1 LKFDPFDRL
10 QETAVRIFTEQP
22 APPRTV
28 SMVALFRAAATPVF
42 AIAAVPLLAVML
54 FVGPFARLDILF
66 ILVLAALWA
75 GFLSFL
81 RAFRIRSPLVHGVMV
96 EAEVL
101 TVETASRGSLR
112 GRLRVDHLGRR
123 FETDFTWGR
132 PGNVRPGDRIQAVIA
147 ADQDRVLWCLGLSP
161 GLA

>member
-1 LKFDPFDRL
+1 MKFDPFDRL
-10 QETAVRIFTEQP
+10 QETAARILTEQP

-42 AIAAVPLLAVML
+42 AIAAVPLLVLMP
-54 FVGPFARLDILF
+54 FVGPLARVDMLL
-66 ILVLAALWA
+66 ILVLAALLA
-75 GFLSFL
+75 GLRSFL
-81 RAFRIRSPLVHGVMV
+81 MAFRIRGPLVHGVMV
-96 EAEVL
+96 QAMVL
-101 TVETASRGSLR
+101 TVEAASRGALR

-123 FETDFTWGR
+123 FETDFAWGR
-132 PGNVRPGDRIQAVIA
+132 PGKVRPGDRIQVVIA